1 MITINISDSE
11 TGNTA
16 IATIPSALGPSL
28 RSTILEHAN
37 ELGEKG
43 KGSFDYDKEDS
54 LTRATAA
61 FNTLRAA
68 INTVVPKDDEH
79 YDW

>member
-1 MITINISDSE
+1 MIILQIQDTESKASK
-11 TGNTA
+11 TV
-16 IATIPSALGPSL
+16 TIPSALGASL
-28 RSTILEHAN
+28 KSTMLDHAN
-37 ELGEKG
+37 ELGERG

-61 FNTLRAA
+61 FNTLRSA
-68 INTVVPKDDEH
+68 INAVVPEEDPH